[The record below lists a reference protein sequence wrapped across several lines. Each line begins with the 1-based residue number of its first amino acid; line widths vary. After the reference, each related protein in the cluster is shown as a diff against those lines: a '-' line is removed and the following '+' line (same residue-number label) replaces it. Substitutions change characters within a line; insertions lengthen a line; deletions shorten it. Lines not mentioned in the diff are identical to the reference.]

1 MDSITIDGKTVRPQ
15 TDTLGRN
22 MGKVIEVDN
31 AKIAEEKIS
40 YVKFGDHATN
50 LPSTIRFA
58 SNGVFK
64 ESMQYRYD
72 SMGNIVEIFENGRSA
87 CRYEYDAL
95 GRLTREDN
103 VAFGKTTTWAY
114 DNNGNII
121 ARYEYAITAKPTAE
135 LHLLNCTTFTYCYAE
150 NSDQLLSITKDDGS
164 TVTTELFEYDAIGN
178 PETYR
183 GTSATWQYGRQLATY
198 KDSTYTYD
206 ARGRRT
212 KKEIAVRNEEG
223 NLTEEVIETSYIYD
237 SNGNLIKQSN
247 GLEFLYDHTGVF
259 AVKHGTQT
267 YFYRK
272 DAQGNIVELLDSDG
286 DTVVKYKYDAWG
298 NCKVLN
304 ANGTEIADDTHIGI
318 LNPFRYR
325 SYYYDDETK
334 LYFLKTR
341 YYDPEISRFM
351 TIDDLSYLDPDSIN
365 GLNLYAY
372 CGNNPVN
379 NADSTGTFA
388 ISTFLIGL
396 AISFVAT
403 WVAGEIFGHQLVGGI
418 CSAVGGGSAIA
429 TGISLFAFGPV
440 GWVIGGIAIIAGA
453 ASIAFG
459 TAEIQEH
466 FTGNNWIQD
475 SFGWSDGL
483 YNGLYFASNIVATVA
498 SVGGTFY
505 KTTTHGQIAY
515 NAKYWDKGTFP
526 NSRASLRY
534 HYDKHGAG
542 MTVAEYTNAARS
554 FMNRNASVLTYT
566 YNYKLNN
573 VSWYFNYLYGH
584 GGYFTSGGKI
594 LTFW

>member
-1 MDSITIDGKTVRPQ
+1 MKEFFGIPPS
-15 TDTLGRN
+15 
-22 MGKVIEVDN
+22 
-31 AKIAEEKIS
+31 AEFFFYI
-40 YVKFGDHATN
+40 KFGDHATN
-50 LPSTIRFA
+50 LPSTVRFA
-58 SNGVFK
+58 TNGIFK
-64 ESMQYRYD
+64 ESVQYKYD
-72 SMGNIVEIFENGRSA
+72 SMGNIIEVFENGRSA

-103 VAFGKTTTWAY
+103 VTFAKTTTWAY
-114 DNNGNII
+114 DNNGNIL
-121 ARYEYAITAKPTAE
+121 ARYEYAITAKPTSE
-135 LHLLNCTTFTYCYAE
+135 LHLLDCTTFTYCYAD
-150 NSDQLLSITKDDGS
+150 NSDQLLSIMKDDGES
-164 TVTTELFEYDAIGN
+164 VTTETFEYDAIGN
-178 PETYR
+178 PTTYR
-183 GTSATWQYGRQLATY
+183 GKTAVWEYGRQLKSYDGNTF
-198 KDSTYTYD
+198 SYD
-206 ARGRRT
+206 ARGRR
-212 KKEIAVRNEEG
+212 IAKNG
-223 NLTEEVIETSYIYD
+223 ITFIYD

-259 AVKHGTQT
+259 AVKYGNET
-267 YFYRK
+267 YYYRK
-272 DAQGNIVELLDSDG
+272 DAQGNIVELLDSTG
-286 DTVVKYKYDAWG
+286 AVVVKYKYDAWG
-298 NCKVLN
+298 KCQTTVVDSA
-304 ANGTEIADDTHIGI
+304 ANTIAT

-325 SYYYDDETK
+325 SYYFDTETGF
-334 LYFLKTR
+334 YFLQTR
-341 YYDPEISRFM
+341 YYDPEIGRFI

-379 NADSTGTFA
+379 NADSTGIFA

-396 AISFVAT
+396 AVSFFVT
-403 WVAGEIFGHQLVGGI
+403 WAAGEIFGHQLVGGI
-418 CSAVGGGSAIA
+418 GSAAGGVSAIA

-483 YNGLYFASNIVATVA
+483 YNGLYFASNIVATLA